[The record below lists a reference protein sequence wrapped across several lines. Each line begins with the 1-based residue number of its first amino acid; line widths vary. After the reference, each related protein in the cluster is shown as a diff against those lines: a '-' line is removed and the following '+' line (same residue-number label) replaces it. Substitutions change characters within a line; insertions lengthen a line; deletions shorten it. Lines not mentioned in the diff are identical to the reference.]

1 MPSLLGVGTPGQV
14 QKSGKPGL
22 EHGATR
28 IDPEQSVTPQT
39 AENTPGIS
47 SSRVTQTGR
56 SQTPR

>member
-1 MPSLLGVGTPGQV
+1 MPTLLGVRTPGQV

-28 IDPEQSVTPQT
+28 IDPEQSVTLQT

-56 SQTPR
+56 SQMPR